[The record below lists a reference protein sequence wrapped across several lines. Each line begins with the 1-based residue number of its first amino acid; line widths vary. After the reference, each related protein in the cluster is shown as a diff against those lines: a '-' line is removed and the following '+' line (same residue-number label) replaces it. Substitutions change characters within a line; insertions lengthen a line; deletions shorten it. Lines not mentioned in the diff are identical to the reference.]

1 MAKTRN
7 IAVPGIAAVRSRRA
21 YFDCR
26 FGQLH
31 VRTAFPT
38 TGGFDEQ
45 VTLFCLHDDGS
56 SSRAFASFL
65 PQIAANRSVYAPD
78 LPGWG
83 ESDPA
88 PERTF
93 AASAAAVADLA
104 ADLRLREID
113 LLGVRQGAG
122 AALRLAATRPD
133 LVRRL
138 VLFAIPPVEDLPVA
152 AQPSLV
158 LQVQLGRS
166 GASPWVESIVPNAR
180 YKDLADFAADPFE
193 NEPAALARHVGAFLD
208 ERR

>member
-1 MAKTRN
+1 MPKTRN
-7 IAVPGIAAVRSRRA
+7 RSVPAAVRSRRA

-45 VTLFCLHDDGS
+45 VPLFCVHDDGS
-56 SSRAFASFL
+56 SSRAFAYLL

-78 LPGWG
+78 LPGSG

-93 AASAAAVADLA
+93 AANAAALADLA

-113 LLGVRQGAG
+113 LLGMRQGAG
-122 AALRLAATRPD
+122 TAVQLAATRPD

-138 VLFAIPPVEDLPVA
+138 VLSAIPPVEDLPVA
-152 AQPSLV
+152 SQPCLV
-158 LQVQLGRS
+158 LQVQLGRT
-166 GASPWVESIVPNAR
+166 GTSPWVQAIVPNAR
-180 YKDLADFAADPFE
+180 FKDLAEFAADPLQS
-193 NEPAALARHVGAFLD
+193 EPAEFARQVSAFLD
-208 ERR
+208 ERG